1 MNLKLIKLKGDID
14 KVTVIV
20 GDFYTSQL
28 LLGYTKISKDT
39 DEVNNTVK
47 QFDVTYLWNTT
58 PKNYRRHVL
67 F

>member
-47 QFDVTYLWNTT
+47 QFDVTYL
-58 PKNYRRHVL
+58 
-67 F
+67 